1 MTFYSI
7 QHTNNNIQKLISVI
21 DKQITITSEL
31 EIGFYVLNNYEIKY
45 DDIGL
50 DTKLTFPLIIKDF
63 EKLIENFNK
72 KVICY
77 GGPNA
82 SNFPGNGTYLLNVFC
97 NSLGNL
103 KKIYSIFCLRH
114 KS

>member
-1 MTFYSI
+1 MTFYSVK
-7 QHTNNNIQKLISVI
+7 HTYNNIQKLISVI

-31 EIGFYVLNNYEIKY
+31 EIGFYVLNNYEIKC

-50 DTKLTFPLIIKDF
+50 ESKLTFPLIIKDF

-72 KVICY
+72 KVVCY

-82 SNFPGNGTYLLNVFC
+82 TNFPGTAG
-97 NSLGNL
+97 
-103 KKIYSIFCLRH
+103 IY
-114 KS
+114 